1 MYVDMFWCSLNM
13 RRIGSLLFSHMETV
27 WPRYRSWRGSS
38 SETWTSYLKWL
49 KLTKQGTHVLP
60 VKLRRRWL
68 WHEHEHASKSPP
80 RVDGWNFLT
89 FYLFSSIFSF
99 SHLFHVIVSMC
110 FSLSTLG
117 CCFSLLMQFFWQIII
132 IIFPLAYW
140 IILHFWQNSSTFW
153 KICKMD

>member
-89 FYLFSSIFSF
+89 FYLFFLHLFIFTSF
-99 SHLFHVIVSMC
+99 SRYRLHVFFSVNIGLLFLFVDAVFLTDYYHN
-110 FSLSTLG
+110 
-117 CCFSLLMQFFWQIII
+117 
-132 IIFPLAYW
+132 FPPG
-140 IILHFWQNSSTFW
+140 ILNHFAFLTE
-153 KICKMD
+153 